1 MSTFEEVKDD
11 IQEIVSRAEE
21 VIAPKLAPVR
31 EIIEEIKRALV
42 RGTDTIPTSRIQDW
56 ALSLSIYNAELFPHK
71 EAYSLAS
78 ALWKIEINNSNA
90 KSLAERR
97 AEQKKAEIETLN
109 VLNSRDKETQKIIID
124 YMSSMIRGAQDSIGQ
139 MCSELNRILDARNWN
154 REAK

>member
-1 MSTFEEVKDD
+1 MSTFEEVKND

-124 YMSSMIRGAQDSIGQ
+124 YMSSMIRGAQDSISQ